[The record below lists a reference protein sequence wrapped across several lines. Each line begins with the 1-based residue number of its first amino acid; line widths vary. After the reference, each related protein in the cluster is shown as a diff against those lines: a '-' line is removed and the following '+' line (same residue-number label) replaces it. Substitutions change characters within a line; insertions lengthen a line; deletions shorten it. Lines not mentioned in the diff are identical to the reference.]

1 MSVPKL
7 YYEGDDD
14 WDIFQF
20 QDKFQDY
27 AEELDWTPSECKAC
41 LKWCL
46 RGKAAKF
53 CNSLLKVNEDLTY
66 KQLLRKLGDRFGD
79 LDLRAVA
86 YSQFNHAYQG
96 EEESLEDW
104 ADRVQELA
112 AKAFKDLP
120 NEYCCE
126 QAVQRFCEGMT
137 DGEAGQYVILR
148 EPTSLEEAIKRTR
161 LFQYTKEA
169 CYRKG
174 AKKSHESM
182 QTVLDCEDTPEVCT
196 VPEHKDLSAIFKKME
211 QQQKII
217 EEQQKLIDMLLLER
231 KLKAEDRRCFFCHE
245 VGHLKRD
252 CKKLM
257 SGRQKAKKNIQ

>member
-1 MSVPKL
+1 M
-7 YYEGDDD
+7 
-14 WDIFQF
+14 
-20 QDKFQDY
+20 
-27 AEELDWTPSECKAC
+27 
-41 LKWCL
+41 KWCL

-53 CNSLLKVNEDLTY
+53 CSSLLKMNEDLTY

-86 YSQFNHAYQG
+86 YSQFNHAYQK

-104 ADRVQELA
+104 ADRARELA

-126 QAVQRFCEGMT
+126 QTVQRFCEGMT

-169 CYRKG
+169 FTRKG
-174 AKKSHESM
+174 PRKAMS
-182 QTVLDCEDTPEVCT
+182 QC
-196 VPEHKDLSAIFKKME
+196 
-211 QQQKII
+211 QQY
-217 EEQQKLIDMLLLER
+217 
-231 KLKAEDRRCFFCHE
+231 
-245 VGHLKRD
+245 
-252 CKKLM
+252 
-257 SGRQKAKKNIQ
+257 